1 MNSESYNVNLG
12 NKDYSIRKNAD
23 SDFISFW
30 NKQAKSLSW
39 FKNWD
44 NTLDWNPPFAK
55 WFVGGKINASFN
67 ALDLHQNDKSQ
78 KMAIFWEGE
87 DGSSR
92 EISYSELFSEVKKLS
107 NILKS
112 LGVKKGDRVTIYLP
126 MVPEL
131 PISML
136 ACARIGA
143 THTVVFSG
151 FSAVS
156 LKDRVDDSQS
166 KVIITA
172 DGGYRKGKIIN
183 LKEIV
188 DEKAAALDVV
198 QHIIVLERT
207 NHKIKLNQ
215 KDKLWS
221 DLMSDASDDCNAEE
235 LDSTHPLYILYTSG
249 TTGKPKGVLHGT
261 GGYLTHIYS
270 TYKWAFDIKDS
281 DIYFCTAD
289 IGWVTG
295 HSYVVYGPLL
305 HGATQVMYEG
315 APDYPNASRMWE
327 IIQKYNVTIFY
338 TTPTALR
345 MFMKFGNDLPNSF
358 NLTTLRLLGTVG
370 EPINPEVWK
379 WYFNTIGK
387 KKCPIIDTWWQ
398 TETGGMMISPLPGLE
413 SIPLK
418 PGSATKPIPGV
429 EIAVVDENGNDV
441 DENTKGSLIIRKPW
455 PGMLLGLWNDDE
467 KYNDVYW
474 SKFSGMYYPGDY
486 AIKDSDGYLWLLGR
500 SDDVLK
506 VAGHRIGT
514 AELESSLVS
523 YHNVAES
530 AVCGIPDEIKGESII
545 AFVVLKE
552 NVTEARDKLLIKLK
566 EIIRNDVGAIA
577 TPQQFYFV
585 TKLPKTRSG
594 KIMRRL
600 LKSIA
605 SGENIGDVSTLEDG
619 TAVSEVKSAFD
630 ELKKSIDENKS
641 N

>member
-1 MNSESYNVNLG
+1 MHKEIYDINLG
-12 NKDYSIRKNAD
+12 NIDYSVRGNAD

-30 NKQAKSLSW
+30 DKQAKSLSW
-39 FKNWD
+39 FKNWE

-67 ALDLHQNDKSQ
+67 ALDIHQNSKSR
-78 KMAIFWEGE
+78 KIAIFWEGE
-87 DGSSR
+87 DGTSR
-92 EISYSELFSEVKKLS
+92 EISYSELFTDVKKFA
-107 NILKS
+107 NVLKS

-151 FSAVS
+151 FSAIS
-156 LKDRVDDSQS
+156 LKDRVEDSQS

-188 DEKAAALDVV
+188 DEKAALVDSVE
-198 QHIIVLERT
+198 HIIILERT
-207 NHKIKLNQ
+207 KMKITLNQ
-215 KDKLWS
+215 KDKFWS
-221 DLMSDASDDCNAEE
+221 NLMSDASDDCNAEE
-235 LDSTHPLYILYTSG
+235 LDSMHPLYILYTSG

-261 GGYLTHIYS
+261 GGYLTHINS
-270 TYKWAFDIKDS
+270 TYKWAFDIKDN

-429 EIAVVDENGNDV
+429 EISVVDENGNDV

-467 KYNDVYW
+467 KYNEVYW

-523 YHNVAES
+523 YQNVAES

-552 NVTEARDKLLIKLK
+552 NVTESRDELLIKLK

-619 TAVSEVKSAFD
+619 TAVSEVQSAFE
-630 ELKKSIDENKS
+630 ELKKSIGENKS